1 MPTSKSPK
9 QPPDKTWTRRRK
21 LVLDVSTTAKQPPDK
36 KVQVTKH
43 TRRSITDSKNAKK
56 LLRHDKVKE
65 VYCKCGGTCNDK
77 HCPCQKDN
85 LSCGDGCRCS
95 SDKCTNRIK
104 RPDIRGFFLRDA
116 AELEQMKL
124 EYEHAK
130 EVLDTLNS
138 LVACDA
144 AVSTTEEETLITFTG
159 FCWRCH
165 STEHKESKCPNANDD
180 KYDGNYEKNRMRYHE
195 LKAIEMKK
203 EKKCSRCNTK
213 EKLSGFFLR
222 DWYKDESECVCK
234 ACRKLEVKVCNMCNT
249 WKKRHSFK
257 EEEWDLND
265 ESPCICKH
273 CFKIIGGRFDEK
285 ERGILGSC
293 YYLPSK

>member
-1 MPTSKSPK
+1 MSSKSP
-9 QPPDKTWTRRRK
+9 
-21 LVLDVSTTAKQPPDK
+21 KQPPDK

-43 TRRSITDSKNAKK
+43 TRRRKISEPGMSITDSKNAKK
-56 LLRHDKVKE
+56 LLRH
-65 VYCKCGGTCNDK
+65 N
-77 HCPCQKDN
+77 
-85 LSCGDGCRCS
+85 
-95 SDKCTNRIK
+95 
-104 RPDIRGFFLRDA
+104 
-116 AELEQMKL
+116 
-124 EYEHAK
+124 K

-138 LVACDA
+138 LVARDA

-222 DWYKDESECVCK
+222 DWYKDECERVCK
-234 ACRKLEVKVCNMCNT
+234 DCRKLEVKMCNMCNT

-257 EEEWDLND
+257 EEQWDRKD
-265 ESPCICKH
+265 ESKYRLCNH
-273 CFKIIGGRFDEK
+273 CVSI
-285 ERGILGSC
+285 
-293 YYLPSK
+293 

>member
-1 MPTSKSPK
+1 
-9 QPPDKTWTRRRK
+9 
-21 LVLDVSTTAKQPPDK
+21 
-36 KVQVTKH
+36 
-43 TRRSITDSKNAKK
+43 
-56 LLRHDKVKE
+56 
-65 VYCKCGGTCNDK
+65 
-77 HCPCQKDN
+77 
-85 LSCGDGCRCS
+85 
-95 SDKCTNRIK
+95 
-104 RPDIRGFFLRDA
+104 
-116 AELEQMKL
+116 
-124 EYEHAK
+124 
-130 EVLDTLNS
+130 
-138 LVACDA
+138 
-144 AVSTTEEETLITFTG
+144 
-159 FCWRCH
+159 
-165 STEHKESKCPNANDD
+165 
-180 KYDGNYEKNRMRYHE
+180 MRYHE